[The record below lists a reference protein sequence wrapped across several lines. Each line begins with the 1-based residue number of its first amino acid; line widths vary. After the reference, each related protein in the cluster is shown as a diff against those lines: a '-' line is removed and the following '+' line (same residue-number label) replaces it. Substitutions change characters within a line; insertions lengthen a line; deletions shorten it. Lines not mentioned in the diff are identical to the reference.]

1 MENSAHPEGVL
12 GPYAAVLR
20 AALSQPFLRLDFVT
34 LWVRDQERSRQFF
47 MEKLL
52 FEAIVDVPTP
62 EGGRWIVVAPPAAGW
77 LPGTAGAGMPGIAL
91 VVPAEGSADH
101 QRIGQ
106 HTGFSFL
113 TEDVRSVFEEWSRRG
128 VRFPLPP
135 MEPSW
140 GSGQARYSEFADVDG
155 NRFSLIE
162 FDEAT
167 RTLETERRVQA
178 ARLEAERQAAHD
190 MAIAKQVQTRLFPQ
204 RQPLIR
210 TLAYAGIC
218 HPARTVGG
226 DYYDFLDLGNR
237 RLGLVLAD
245 IAGKG
250 IGAALLMANLQA
262 ALRSQCATAWEQ
274 PERFLRSVNQLL
286 YENTAEG
293 DYATLFFAEY
303 DDDTRKLRYSN
314 CGHPP
319 ALLLRG
325 GDCLERL
332 GATCTVV
339 GLFEKWDCTMEERE
353 LAPGDAVLLYTDG
366 VTEALNGEGEEFGE
380 ERLLEATRQ
389 HRELSLPELLA
400 AVAEQA
406 RRFSPHEQ
414 TDDITLI
421 VAKCT

>member
-1 MENSAHPEGVL
+1 MEDTAHPGGVL
-12 GPYAAVLR
+12 GPHAAALR
-20 AALSQPFLRLDFVT
+20 AALLQPFLRLNFVT
-34 LWVRDQERSRQFF
+34 LWVRDQERSRRFF
-47 MEKLL
+47 VDKLY

-62 EGGRWIVVAPPAAGW
+62 EGGRWIIVAPTALGW
-77 LPGTAGAGMPGIAL
+77 LTGTEGAGFPGIAL
-91 VVPAEGSADH
+91 VVPPEGSAEH
-101 QRIGQ
+101 LRIGQ
-106 HTGFSFL
+106 NTGFSFL

-140 GSGQARYSEFADVDG
+140 GSGQARYAVFADGDG
-155 NRFSLIE
+155 NTFSVIE
-162 FDEAT
+162 FDDAT
-167 RTLETERRVQA
+167 RTLEAERRAQA

-190 MAIAKQVQTRLFPQ
+190 LAIAKQVQTRLFPQ
-204 RQPLIR
+204 RRPLIR

-226 DYYDFLDLGNR
+226 DYYDFLDLGSG
-237 RLGLVLAD
+237 RLGLVVAD

-262 ALRSQCATAWEQ
+262 ALRSQSATAGEQ
-274 PERFLRSVNQLL
+274 PERFLRSVNRLL
-286 YENTAEG
+286 YENTAAG

-303 DDDTRKLRYSN
+303 DDRTRKLRYSN

-325 GDCLERL
+325 DDTVERL

-339 GLFEKWDCTMEERE
+339 GLFDKWDCAMEERE

-366 VTEALNGEGEEFGE
+366 VTEALNDQGEEFGE
-380 ERLLEATRQ
+380 ERLLQAARQ
-389 HRELSLPELLA
+389 HRELAPLELLV
-400 AVAEQA
+400 AVADQA
-406 RRFSPHEQ
+406 QRFSPHEQ
-414 TDDITLI
+414 ADDITLI
-421 VAKCT
+421 VAKYT